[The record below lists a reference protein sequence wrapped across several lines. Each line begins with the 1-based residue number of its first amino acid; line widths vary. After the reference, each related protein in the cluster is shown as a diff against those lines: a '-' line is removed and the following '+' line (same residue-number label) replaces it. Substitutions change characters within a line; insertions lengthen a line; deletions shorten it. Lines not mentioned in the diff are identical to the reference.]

1 MRFGI
6 NFVEFAQMFIKSE
19 IKVQNQLHHGI

>member
-1 MRFGI
+1 MLSGI

-19 IKVQNQLHHGI
+19 IKVQNQLHFGI